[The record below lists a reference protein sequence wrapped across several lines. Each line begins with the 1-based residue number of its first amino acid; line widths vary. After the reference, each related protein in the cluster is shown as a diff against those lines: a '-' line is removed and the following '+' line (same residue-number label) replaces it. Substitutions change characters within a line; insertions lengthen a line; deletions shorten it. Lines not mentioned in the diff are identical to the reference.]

1 MVEDARMRRSHISS
15 CPLVLAFAIVW
26 ASTAVAAGTTASGN
40 HNRYKWHDAAGNL
53 HYGDALPPEAAKFG
67 YEVVSPQGVV
77 IKRVERA
84 KTAEEIAAAKVSAAK
99 AQSER
104 EETDKQNRTD
114 AQLVAA
120 YPTEEDLKRAH
131 AQRLEI
137 MDQQVGAAQISLRSQ
152 EQTLADMLSRAAEA
166 ELTGVA
172 LPGGQAKQLADM
184 RKQVDEQRIAVAR
197 KEGERDQA
205 SARFDAEVAHYRELQ
220 AKAAEQ

>member
-1 MVEDARMRRSHISS
+1 MRRSHLSS
-15 CPLVLAFAIVW
+15 RLLILALAI
-26 ASTAVAAGTTASGN
+26 ASTTAANAAGTSTTT
-40 HNRYKWHDAAGNL
+40 HNRYKWHDGAGNL
-53 HYGDALPPEAAKFG
+53 HYSDALPPEAAKFG

-104 EETDKQNRTD
+104 EESDKQSRTD

-137 MDQQVGAAQISLRSQ
+137 MDQQVNAAQISLRSQ

-184 RKQVDEQRIAVAR
+184 RKQVDAQRIAVAR

-205 SARFDAEVAHYRELQ
+205 SARFDVEVAHYRELQ
-220 AKAAEQ
+220 AKAAAAQ

>member
-1 MVEDARMRRSHISS
+1 MRRSHISS
-15 CPLVLAFAIVW
+15 CLLVLAFAIAW
-26 ASTAVAAGTTASGN
+26 TSTAVAAGTTASGN

-53 HYGDALPPEAAKFG
+53 HYSDALPPEAAKFG

-137 MDQQVGAAQISLRSQ
+137 MDQQVSAAQISLRSQ

-197 KEGERDQA
+197 KEGERNQA
-205 SARFDAEVAHYRELQ
+205 SARFDAEVAHYRELR